1 MNGPASNWVFDVDEQ
16 HFERLV
22 LQRSYERPVVVDFWA
37 EWCGPCRSLGP
48 VLEKLVNERR
58 GEVLL
63 ARVNVDQSQQ
73 LAAAFGIESIPAVK
87 AIRDGQIILEFTGAL
102 PEPHLREF
110 INRIL
115 PSEADRLVRQAFELE
130 QKDPARAEALY
141 RRALQQED
149 EHDGARVGLARVLL
163 AQKKNDEVAALLEPV
178 GSEGLLGEEAQRL
191 KGLLSLSG
199 LSETV
204 SGDEAA
210 LRQRLQAEPENAQ
223 VRYELGCALAQKG
236 KHEEALEMLLSAGE
250 RDMKLATTKV
260 REAMVQVFYAIGPS
274 HPLSD
279 KYRSRLARL
288 LY

>member
-16 HFERLV
+16 DFERLV
-22 LQRSYERPVVVDFWA
+22 LQRSHERPVVVDFWA
-37 EWCGPCRSLGP
+37 EWCGPCRTLGP
-48 VLEKLVNERR
+48 MLEKLVNERR

-63 ARVNVDQSQQ
+63 AKVNVDQSQE
-73 LAAAFGIESIPAVK
+73 LAAALGIEKIPAVK
-87 AIRDGQIILEFTGAL
+87 AIRDGQIVLEFTGAL
-102 PEPHLREF
+102 PEPDLREF

-115 PSEADRLVRQAFELE
+115 PSQADRLVRQAFELE
-130 QKDPARAEALY
+130 QKDPVKAEALY
-141 RRALQQED
+141 RQALQQEE
-149 EHDGARVGLARVLL
+149 EHDAARVGLARVLL
-163 AQKKNDEVAALLEPV
+163 AQKKSDEVAALLEPV
-178 GSEGLLGEEAQRL
+178 GSEGPLGEEAQRL
-191 KGLLSLSG
+191 KGLLSLHG

-210 LRQRLQAEPENAQ
+210 LRKRLQAEPENAQ

-279 KYRSRLARL
+279 RYRSRLARL